1 MTVDIS
7 VLLEGDDA
15 LSSLPEV
22 FYRLRETV
30 ESPDSTFE
38 EIGELI
44 ALDPGLSARLLR
56 IVNSAFYGFPSRIDS
71 IPHAASIIGTN
82 QLLDLVLSTAVIRL
96 FRNIP
101 GKTISMRTFWEHSLS
116 CGLAAR
122 IIANLKQESNP
133 EGLFTAGLLHD
144 LGILVLC
151 KKIPSL
157 EKQALDLSRTNRCGL
172 YEAERQVMGFDHAII
187 GAGLLKLWKLPGNL
201 VEIVQYH
208 HGNLPIHRQLPAL
221 RIVQAADALAH
232 CSEIDFGG
240 DDPDLALK
248 TISWE
253 QIGLSE
259 KTHLPVI
266 TQRLDEMMAEVQE
279 SFLAEV

>member
-1 MTVDIS
+1 M
-7 VLLEGDDA
+7 
-15 LSSLPEV
+15 SSLPEV
-22 FYRLRETV
+22 FYRLREAV
-30 ESPDSTFE
+30 ESPDSSFE

-56 IVNSAFYGFPSRIDS
+56 IVNSAFYGFPSKIDS

-96 FRNIP
+96 FKNIP

-116 CGLAAR
+116 CGLGAR
-122 IIANLKQESNP
+122 IIANLKQEANP

-144 LGILVLC
+144 IGILILC

-157 EKQALDLSRTNRCGL
+157 EKQALEFSQANHRGL
-172 YEAERQVMGFDHAII
+172 YEAERLVMGFDHAII
-187 GAGLLKLWKLPGNL
+187 GAGLLKLWKLPANL

-208 HGNLPIHRQLPAL
+208 HRNLPAHKNLSEL

-232 CSEIDFGG
+232 CPEIDFGG
-240 DDPDLALK
+240 GDRDLALK
-248 TISWE
+248 SIPWAH
-253 QIGLSE
+253 IGLSE
-259 KTHLPVI
+259 KTHLPLI
-266 TQRLDEMMAEVQE
+266 MERLDEMMAEVQE